1 MRSGAEAVASALGWA
16 RTAHWPAVMIWT
28 RPSSS
33 VPAAWEAGPALLARS
48 WEDPTG
54 RVMTAVIR
62 EREHHC
68 RGLRT
73 LKELLWPLPRAV
85 TAGNTEAWHLVHCV
99 RRVLRPPPQTAP
111 HSPPLDLPWE

>member
-1 MRSGAEAVASALGWA
+1 MRSGAEAVAGALGWA
-16 RTAHWPAVMIWT
+16 RTGRWPAVMSWT
-28 RPSSS
+28 RPSSC
-33 VPAAWEAGPALLARS
+33 VPTAWEAGPALLARS

-54 RVMTAVIR
+54 RVMAAVIW

-85 TAGNTEAWHLVHCV
+85 TAGNTGLA
-99 RRVLRPPPQTAP
+99 LRSLRKESPLSTPANSAP
-111 HSPPLDLPWE
+111 FPTP